1 MRRRTVLQLPLVL
14 GVAAS
19 SMAAVGRTALAQVPA
34 DIHIATMSAEEVWH
48 NIRRAD
54 GSWDGFA
61 VLDRSSSQF
70 TKRNM
75 ASAVVNGEEV
85 LAYQSFHSP
94 LAMKTYIRTR
104 HADGTWSLEIHSSL
118 SARDTALAAVAG
130 ELHMVQRNVS
140 IAAMD
145 HRIRR
150 AGGDWT
156 SLTSVPIPP
165 RSTGASLTGAGD
177 ECRLMVLDEDGKTM
191 HPYVRRVDGTWTSPG
206 PISFEPP
213 AGTVLTNVQIAQVGT
228 QLHVIALTSGG
239 LLFHETRGPD
249 NTGSGFRNVYDEVG
263 YPGDVAKFS
272 ATASGERLHI
282 AIITKTSDL
291 LHTIRYETGAWQRL
305 GHLGKAPG
313 TNPLPDVTIAGAG
326 V

>member
-1 MRRRTVLQLPLVL
+1 MLDPS
-14 GVAAS
+14 S
-19 SMAAVGRTALAQVPA
+19 SM
-34 DIHIATMSAEEVWH
+34 
-48 NIRRAD
+48 
-54 GSWDGFA
+54 
-61 VLDRSSSQF
+61 F

-94 LAMKTYIRTR
+94 TAVKTNIRTR
-104 HADGTWSLEIHSSL
+104 HADGTWSREVLESL
-118 SARDTALAAVAG
+118 DAGDTALVAVAG
-130 ELHMVQRNVS
+130 ELHIVQRHFLSN
-140 IAAMD
+140 ATMRHA
-145 HRIRR
+145 IRR
-150 AGGDWT
+150 ASGDWT
-156 SLTSVPIPP
+156 SSSGVSIPP
-165 RSTGASLTGAGD
+165 RSTGASLTGSGG
-177 ECRLMVLDEDGKTM
+177 ECRLMVLGEDGKSM
-191 HPYVRRVDGTWTSPG
+191 HQYVRRADGTWSSLAPAF
-206 PISFEPP
+206 FEPP
-213 AGTVLTNVQIAQVGT
+213 SGTVLTNVQIVQVGT
-228 QLHVIALTSGG
+228 QLHVISLTSGG

-249 NTGSGFRNVYDEVG
+249 NTGSGFRNVYDQVG

-305 GHLGKAPG
+305 GYLGKAPG

>member
-1 MRRRTVLQLPLVL
+1 
-14 GVAAS
+14 
-19 SMAAVGRTALAQVPA
+19 MAAVAPAALAQTPA
-34 DIHIATMSAEEVWH
+34 DIHIATMSGEEVWH

-61 VLDRSSSQF
+61 VLDRNNSLFS
-70 TKRNM
+70 KRNM

-94 LAMKTYIRTR
+94 TAIKTNIRTR
-104 HADGTWSLEIHSSL
+104 HADGTWSAEQFSSMD
-118 SARDTALAAVAG
+118 AKETALAAVAG
-130 ELHMVQRNVS
+130 ELHMAERHFVPGS
-140 IAAMD
+140 ISHMIRGAA
-145 HRIRR
+145 
-150 AGGDWT
+150 GDWT
-156 SLTSVPIPP
+156 SHPTAPIPP
-165 RSTGASLTGAGD
+165 RSTGASLTGFGD
-177 ECRLMVLDEDGKTM
+177 ECRLMVLGEDGMTM
-191 HPYVRRVDGTWTSPG
+191 HLYVRRADGTWSSPD
-206 PISFEPP
+206 PTQFEPP
-213 AGTVLTNVQIAQVGT
+213 SGGVLTNVQIVQVGT

-249 NTGSGFRNVYDEVG
+249 NTGSGFRNVYDQVG

-282 AIITKTSDL
+282 AIITKSSDL
-291 LHTIRYETGAWQRL
+291 LHTIRYETGAWQPL

-313 TNPLPDVTIAGAG
+313 VDPLPDVTIAGAG